1 MFIEPLLKWLRKG
14 EQQFATS
21 EATVG
26 PLAYADDLAV
36 VTNTVS
42 QMHTQAKRIETFCKW
57 AGLHTCASEHRWEE
71 KEQDCVD
78 RDSAR

>member
-1 MFIEPLLKWLRKG
+1 MGRGTVQGDTLSPLLFILFVEPLLKWLRKG
-14 EQQFATS
+14 ELHYQFATS

-42 QMHTQAKRIETFCKW
+42 QMHSQAKKIETFCKW
-57 AGLHTCASEHRWEE
+57 AGL
-71 KEQDCVD
+71 Q
-78 RDSAR
+78 